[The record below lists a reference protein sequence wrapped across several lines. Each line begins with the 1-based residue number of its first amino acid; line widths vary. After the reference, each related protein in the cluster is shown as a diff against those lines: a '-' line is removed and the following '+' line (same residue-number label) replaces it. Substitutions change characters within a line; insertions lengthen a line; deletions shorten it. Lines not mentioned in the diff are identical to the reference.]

1 MIRSKLLLIK
11 DVIIQNGKV
20 AGTEHLKLKVQVCE
34 VHILIMAV
42 EPRPYMCPF
51 KSHLGIDVIKM
62 DMLSTQVYVFNAQ
75 EGQTNGDP
83 SLEQRKVYRRIKQEE
98 QTAHVQKP

>member
-1 MIRSKLLLIK
+1 MIISKLLLIK
-11 DVIIQNGKV
+11 DVIIQNGKA
-20 AGTEHLKLKVQVCE
+20 AGREHLKLKVQVCE

-51 KSHLGIDVIKM
+51 KSHLGIYVIKM
-62 DMLSTQVYVFNAQ
+62 DMLSIQVYVFNAQ

>member
-11 DVIIQNGKV
+11 DVIIQNGKA
-20 AGTEHLKLKVQVCE
+20 AGREHLKLKVQVCE

-51 KSHLGIDVIKM
+51 KSHLGIYVIKM